1 MGFCSL
7 PTLFLGHPLKN
18 LRHQPSPGR
27 CLPNT
32 GTLSRTWFWRDTF
45 HRERPSM
52 RSGEGTRP
60 AQRWASGRLCF
71 PPQAP
76 PLLPLH
82 RDHAVL

>member
-1 MGFCSL
+1 
-7 PTLFLGHPLKN
+7 
-18 LRHQPSPGR
+18 
-27 CLPNT
+27 
-32 GTLSRTWFWRDTF
+32 
-45 HRERPSM
+45 M